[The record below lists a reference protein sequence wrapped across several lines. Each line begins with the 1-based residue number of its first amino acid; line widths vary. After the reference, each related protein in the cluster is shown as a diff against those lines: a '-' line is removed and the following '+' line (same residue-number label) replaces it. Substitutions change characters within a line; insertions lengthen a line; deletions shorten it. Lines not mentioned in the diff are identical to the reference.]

1 MTRDEIQAYSL
12 RITQGNKSNLVVV
25 TYDIILKYL
34 EDAKSSYLAGNIEQF
49 VSQIK
54 KANEFLAEL
63 MGALDLQYPV
73 ARNLLNIYEFVQK
86 MFLKAAFQ
94 KNPDSLEG
102 VEPILID
109 LRDAFAEVAK
119 QDKSTAIAGNN
130 GQVYAGL
137 TYGKNSL
144 NETYEQNPGFRG

>member
-34 EDAKSSYLAGNIEQF
+34 EDAKNSYQTGNVEQF

-63 MGALDLQYPV
+63 M
-73 ARNLLNIYEFVQK
+73 
-86 MFLKAAFQ
+86 
-94 KNPDSLEG
+94 
-102 VEPILID
+102 
-109 LRDAFAEVAK
+109 
-119 QDKSTAIAGNN
+119 
-130 GQVYAGL
+130 
-137 TYGKNSL
+137 
-144 NETYEQNPGFRG
+144 

>member
-34 EDAKSSYLAGNIEQF
+34 EDAKNSYQAGDVEQF

-73 ARNLLNIYEFVQK
+73 ARNLLNIYEFIQK
-86 MFLKAAFQ
+86 MFLKATFQ
-94 KNPDSLEG
+94 KKPDSLDGLESM
-102 VEPILID
+102 LTD
-109 LRDAFAEVAK
+109 LRDAFMEVAK

-130 GQVYAGL
+130 SHVYAGL

-144 NETYEQNPGFRG
+144 NETYEPNPGFRA